1 MLELSPQLLG
11 TAFAGMYVV
20 LAVLNPRGALFLIP
34 PAMALGPEMPLG
46 SVSVRP
52 EDLML
57 VALVMGWAVRRVG
70 EKRRGTPLDAPL
82 VVYVLAGIA
91 ATLWG
96 AALGT
101 ANLWSTHP
109 WTASGFHALKR
120 LELVLLFFVITDL
133 LHTLDDARKLTYVFM
148 ASLAALNV
156 YALLRFHE
164 TGHMAMGPE
173 GTPIHEP
180 GLAAM
185 LNVGLALGF
194 LVASQR
200 FRTSLLFGG
209 LLLGSLYVLP
219 FSLGRNFLVST
230 LAMLLLVG
238 LSRKR
243 SLLLLLPVG
252 WFLVPVL
259 FPEHVAARILSLREA
274 FADVPYSEAYGSGI
288 NLPQRFQPGLYY
300 TSRALL
306 QSPLLGWGLASVSL
320 GSVDNEYALQL
331 VTTGLLGF
339 LVFLWIAVT
348 LVRATRSAYRAARA
362 SNSPALPL
370 VAGLQNCLVGYGL
383 YSLFSPSISAAR
395 AGAFFFLLVGL
406 VAVVHRCVNQAVP
419 EAEPVRRVLG
429 RPEFDPRRLEGGWSS
444 V

>member
-1 MLELSPQLLG
+1 MPEMSPQLLG
-11 TAFAGMYVV
+11 IVFAGMYTV
-20 LAVLNPRGALFLIP
+20 LAVLNPRGALFWIP
-34 PAMALGPEMPLG
+34 PAMALGPELPVG
-46 SVSVRP
+46 SISVRP
-52 EDLML
+52 EDLMM
-57 VALVMGWAVRRVG
+57 VALVLGWAIRRAG
-70 EKRRGTPLDAPL
+70 EGRTGTPLDAPL
-82 VVYVLAGIA
+82 VLYVLAGTA

-96 AALGT
+96 AAIGT

-120 LELVLLFFVITDL
+120 LELVLLFFVITDIL
-133 LHTLDDARKLTYVFM
+133 RTLDDARKMTYVFM
-148 ASLAALNV
+148 ASLVALNL

-164 TGHMAMGPE
+164 TGHMALGPE
-173 GTPIHEP
+173 GSPVHEP

-194 LVASQR
+194 LEASRR
-200 FRTSLLFGG
+200 FATSALFGG

-259 FPEHVAARILSLREA
+259 FPEHVAARVLSLREA
-274 FADVPYSEAYGSGI
+274 FADVSYSEAYGSGI
-288 NLPQRFQPGLYY
+288 NLPQRFQPGLHY
-300 TSRALL
+300 TALAL
-306 QSPLLGWGLASVSL
+306 PRSPIFGWGLASVSL

-339 LVFLWIAVT
+339 SIFLWLGVT
-348 LVRATRSAYRAARA
+348 LVRTVRKTHRAARA
-362 SNSPALPL
+362 SGSPALPL
-370 VAGLQNCLVGYGL
+370 IAGLQNCLVGYGL

-395 AGAFFFLLVGL
+395 AGAFFFLLLGL
-406 VAVVHRCVNQAVP
+406 VAAVHRCVVQTVP
-419 EAEPVRRVLG
+419 EPEPVRRVLG
-429 RPEFDPRRLEGGWSS
+429 RPEFDPRRLEGGWRSA
-444 V
+444 

>member
-1 MLELSPQLLG
+1 MLELSPQLIG
-11 TAFAGMYVV
+11 IVFAGMYAV
-20 LAVLNPRGALFLIP
+20 LAVLNPRWALFLIP
-34 PAMALGPEMPLG
+34 PAVALGPEMPVG
-46 SVSVRP
+46 QISVRP
-52 EDLML
+52 EDLMM
-57 VALVMGWAVRRVG
+57 VALVVGWVLRRAGQPRVG
-70 EKRRGTPLDAPL
+70 TPMDVPL
-82 VVYVLAGIA
+82 VLYGVAGLA

-96 AALGT
+96 AAIGT

-120 LELVLLFFVITDL
+120 IELVLLFFVITDT
-133 LHTLDDARKLTYVFM
+133 LHTVDDARTLTYVFM
-148 ASLAALNV
+148 ASLAALNL

-164 TGHMAMGPE
+164 TGHMALGPA
-173 GTPIHEP
+173 GTPVHEP

-194 LVASQR
+194 LVASQT
-200 FRTSLLFGG
+200 FRTSALFGA

-243 SLLLLLPVG
+243 SLLLLLPLG
-252 WFLVPVL
+252 WVLVPVL

-274 FADVPYSEAYGSGI
+274 LADVPYSEAYGSGI

-300 TSRALL
+300 TSRVLP
-306 QSPLLGWGLASVSL
+306 QSPLFGWGLASVSL

-331 VTTGLLGF
+331 VTTGLVGF

-348 LVRATRSAYRAARA
+348 LVRTTRSAYWAARA
-362 SNSPALPL
+362 SSAPALPL
-370 VAGLQNCLVGYGL
+370 VVGLQNCLVGYGL

-395 AGAFFFLLVGL
+395 AGAFFFLVVGL
-406 VAVVHRCVNQAVP
+406 VAVVHRCVAENVP
-419 EAEPVRRVLG
+419 APEPAQRVLG
-429 RPEFDPRRLEGGWSS
+429 RPAFDPRRLEDGWRSA
-444 V
+444 